1 VKKYISIAKGF
12 LLERMVYRFSL
23 FFNAVEKYIYLV
35 LVFFLWRAIYKSLG
49 DKSLSM
55 NFEETFTYLSLAT
68 VVFGLFQTW
77 IDWDISQLMIN
88 GDISIVL
95 TKPVDFQIY
104 MFFKRLP
111 WVILN
116 FFTITFPTIVLLIFV
131 FHMPINK
138 GINIFFF
145 FISIVISYLIYFSI
159 DFIVGVTAFYTES
172 IWGLSM
178 TKDAIILFL
187 SGGVIPLPLFPE
199 NLRRVLEFLP
209 FKTIYHMPIEIL
221 INKNLNIENIIY
233 SLAVQ
238 IFWFLVIFSLSRFY
252 YRHAET
258 LIKMNGG

>member
-1 VKKYISIAKGF
+1 MKRYISIAKGF
-12 LLERMVYRFSL
+12 LLERMIYRFSL
-23 FFNAVEKYIYLV
+23 FFNAVEKYVYIV

-77 IDWDISQLMIN
+77 VDWDISQLMIG
-88 GDISIVL
+88 GDISIIL

-116 FFTITFPTIVLLIFV
+116 FLTITFPTLVLLIFV

-138 GINIFFF
+138 GINMFFF
-145 FISIVISYLIYFSI
+145 FISIAISYLIYFSI

-178 TKDAIILFL
+178 TKDALILFL

-199 NLRRVLEFLP
+199 NLRRILEFLP

-221 INKNLNIENIIY
+221 INKNLNIENILH
-233 SLAVQ
+233 SLAIQ

-252 YRHAET
+252 YRHAEMV
-258 LIKMNGG
+258 IKINGG